1 MSEQTLVLVKPDG
14 VQRGLIGEIIGRM
27 ERKGLRVHAL
37 KLMRADEAL
46 ARRHYAEHV
55 EKPFF
60 KGLSEFITSGPL
72 VAMVLA
78 GPNAVANVRLM
89 MGVTDPA
96 RSAPGTVRGDLGLTI
111 GMNLIHGS
119 DSPERAQ
126 QEIEIFFK
134 PDEVLEYSR
143 ALDLWILEARDEH

>member
-37 KLMRADEAL
+37 KMMRMDQAL

-55 EKPFF
+55 EKSFYQGVEDF
-60 KGLSEFITSGPL
+60 MTSGPL

-78 GPNAVANVRLM
+78 GPNAVANVRGM

-96 RSAPGTVRGDLGLTI
+96 KSAPGTIRGDHGLTI

-119 DSPERAQ
+119 DSPERALK
-126 QEIEIFFK
+126 EIEIFFELG
-134 PDEVLEYSR
+134 EVVEYSR
-143 ALDLWILEARDEH
+143 DVDRWILEGDD